1 MVRHD
6 TERYCYNDDYSDF
19 QKDWKPYYLGLE
31 YFGINRKQD
40 TPEITNTWLIIV
52 KNILEAE
59 NNFKIQVYKYYIY
72 YISALLSY

>member
-6 TERYCYNDDYSDF
+6 TERYCYNDNYSGF
-19 QKDWKPYYLGLE
+19 QKGWKPYYLGLE
-31 YFGINRKQD
+31 YFGINSEQD

-52 KNILEAE
+52 KNILEAG
-59 NNFKIQVYKYYIY
+59 NNFNIQVYKYY